1 MRLDG
6 TVAVVTGGT
15 AGLGLA
21 TARRLVTAGAKVVL
35 VGRTEAAGKAA
46 AEELGPA
53 AAFVAADVRVEE
65 DVARAMDV
73 AEELGPLRTLVCCA
87 GGAHSKRVIGRR
99 PMRLAE
105 FTTVV
110 ETNLIGTFNAIRQA
124 LPRIM
129 AQPLRGEERGV
140 VVATS
145 SIAAW
150 DGQAGQSAYAA
161 SKAAVV
167 GMTLPLARELAEH
180 AIRVV
185 TVAPGLFDTALLETV
200 PPPVRDLLREQIPHP
215 RRMGTPEEF
224 ASLVAHV
231 VDNPM
236 LNGETIRLDAALR
249 MPVVL

>member
-15 AGLGLA
+15 TGLGLA
-21 TARRLVTAGAKVVL
+21 TARRLIAEGAKTVL

-53 AAFVAADVRVEE
+53 AAFVAADVRLEE

-73 AEELGPLRTLVCCA
+73 AEEMGPLRTLVCCA
-87 GGAHSKRVIGRR
+87 GGAHSKRMMGRR
-99 PMRLAE
+99 PMRLEE
-105 FTTVV
+105 FATVV
-110 ETNLIGTFNAIRQA
+110 ETNLTGTFNAVRQA
-124 LPRIM
+124 VPRIV
-129 AQPLRGEERGV
+129 AQPLVDGERGV
-140 VVATS
+140 VVTTS

-161 SKAAVV
+161 SKAAIV

-180 AIRVV
+180 AVRVV
-185 TVAPGLFDTALLETV
+185 TVAPGLFQTGLLETV
-200 PPPVRDLLREQIPHP
+200 PPPVRDLLRRQIPHP
-215 RRMGTPEEF
+215 QRMGEPDEF
-224 ASLVAHV
+224 AAFVAHV
-231 VDNPM
+231 IDNPM

-249 MPVVL
+249 MPVL